1 MRGKEVHWPDVSAEA
16 PVKDNSLCVNG
27 KMSRFVILRSS
38 NQPQSKLNMQ
48 FHQHY
53 LSKWVKC
60 QVAKCK
66 I

>member
-1 MRGKEVHWPDVSAEA
+1 MREKEVHWPDVSAEA
-16 PVKDNSLCVNG
+16 PINDYILCVNG
-27 KMSRFVILRSS
+27 KMSPFVMLRSS

-60 QVAKCK
+60 QAAKCK